1 MHYRTL
7 IHEYLTHQRPA
18 LLAELEASGELG
30 PFLDAKAAYLR
41 ERIAYLAGTLEA
53 QRPGSSAAQVQSEA
67 LELALADLLPAPEA
81 EEGSPAVPGPF
92 DLDAAIA
99 FVRQPDGDR

>member
-7 IHEYLTHQRPA
+7 TYDFLAHQRPA
-18 LLAELEASGELG
+18 LLSELEASGTLG
-30 PFLDAKAAYLR
+30 PFLDAKAAYLQ
-41 ERIAYLAGTLEA
+41 ERISYLTDVLGTT
-53 QRPGSSAAQVQSEA
+53 RPGSSPAQLQSEA
-67 LELALADLLPAPEA
+67 LELALVDLLPAPDG

-99 FVRQPDGDR
+99 FVRRQDGDR